1 MNLFK
6 SVIFAILLCIFFV
19 VSKSSISIETWYINL
34 HINIS
39 LSPEV
44 SFNNMISLYK
54 YTHSIRLIQLKTN
67 DMTINVISIL
77 ELINLNLHNLNT
89 P

>member
-6 SVIFAILLCIFFV
+6 SVIFDILLCIFFV
-19 VSKSSISIETWYINL
+19 VSKSSISFETWYINL

-67 DMTINVISIL
+67 DMTINVINIL
-77 ELINLNLHNLNT
+77 VLINLNLHNLST

>member
-1 MNLFK
+1 MSNFSFDTINDFDNHISDSIFGYDVLHNL
-6 SVIFAILLCIFFV
+6 
-19 VSKSSISIETWYINL
+19 N
-34 HINIS
+34 
-39 LSPEV
+39 
-44 SFNNMISLYK
+44 K